1 MYRIRITFSKFGKA
15 RWIGNLDLHRTWA
28 RILRRA
34 GVPIAYSQGF
44 NPQPRMQLASALPL
58 GIMSECEL
66 LDIWVLENI
75 STDILQKDLATGLPS
90 GIEVIK
96 IVGVELKEKSLQS
109 RLLAAEYLIELG
121 DYIDIYEL
129 QKIIDNLLGM
139 QSIIRQRRGKE
150 YDMRPLIQALHVVSG
165 NSISQELF
173 VRFSACPGA
182 TGRPSELLEYMDI
195 NAKNII
201 RTRLLFVDNDD

>member
-1 MYRIRITFSKFGKA
+1 
-15 RWIGNLDLHRTWA
+15 
-28 RILRRA
+28 
-34 GVPIAYSQGF
+34 
-44 NPQPRMQLASALPL
+44 
-58 GIMSECEL
+58 MS
-66 LDIWVLENI
+66 
-75 STDILQKDLATGLPS
+75 
-90 GIEVIK
+90 
-96 IVGVELKEKSLQS
+96 IVVKEKSLQS
-109 RLLAAEYLIELG
+109 RLRAAEYLIELG

-165 NSISQELF
+165 DSVLQKLF

>member
-1 MYRIRITFSKFGKA
+1 
-15 RWIGNLDLHRTWA
+15 
-28 RILRRA
+28 
-34 GVPIAYSQGF
+34 
-44 NPQPRMQLASALPL
+44 MQLASALPL

-96 IVGVELKEKSLQS
+96 IAGVELKEKSLQS

-121 DYIDIYEL
+121 DCIDIYEL

-150 YDMRPLIQALHVVSG
+150 YDMRPLIQALHVVRGDSM
-165 NSISQELF
+165 SQELF

-201 RTRLLFVDNDD
+201 RTSLLFVDNDD